1 MQCPP
6 KQFSTDEHGLRTS
19 LHPLTTSI
27 PYPPR
32 RKRRHMKQV
41 LGTDEAIMMHSRA
54 LDTVSVALK
63 HLPVATLDT
72 LVHDRISRR
81 VLTDSDRD
89 ALRAYRR
96 VVDRV
101 RATGHGDLIEDQLE
115 GFLSAIKADRHFR
128 LPWAA

>member
-1 MQCPP
+1 
-6 KQFSTDEHGLRTS
+6 
-19 LHPLTTSI
+19 
-27 PYPPR
+27 
-32 RKRRHMKQV
+32 
-41 LGTDEAIMMHSRA
+41 MMHSRA

-72 LVHDRISRR
+72 LIHDRISRR

-115 GFLSAIKADRHFR
+115 GFLSAVKADRHFR
-128 LPWAA
+128 LFWAA